1 MKQKRQGQDENPQ
14 MITITKLKEEI
25 YCSHE
30 TKRKSYKIRNI
41 REQKRALGKC
51 KYNSRHEKNQ

>member
-30 TKRKSYKIRNI
+30 TKRKSYKKEYQRT
-41 REQKRALGKC
+41 KKSSW
-51 KYNSRHEKNQ
+51 KM